1 MADLSDRQKQFIV
14 AQLAAYHS
22 PSEVVDL
29 YKEAFS
35 EPITRQHV
43 NLYNPETVGG
53 KQVSHKWKD
62 YFATCRTAFLND
74 RSSIAI
80 AQQNFRLRA
89 LGELYDANKKK
100 SVKMALLILQ
110 QAAKEE
116 GGLFQRRVDEKGDD
130 SNDTLPA
137 EFDAAIDKIYKDKEV
152 ADVPAESPEPPA
164 SPVS

>member
-1 MADLSDRQKQFIV
+1 MADLTERQKQFIV

-22 PSEVVDL
+22 PSEVADL
-29 YKEAFS
+29 YKEAFG

-53 KQVSHKWKD
+53 KQVSQKWKD
-62 YFATCRTAFLND
+62 YFATCRAAFLND

-89 LGELYDANKKK
+89 LGELFDANKKK

-130 SNDTLPA
+130 ANDTLPA
-137 EFDAAIDKIYKDKEV
+137 EFEAAIDKIYKASDSD
-152 ADVPAESPEPPA
+152 DVLSEPSQHETGPG
-164 SPVS
+164 P